1 MEHRGP
7 RKTGRSARVG
17 GMIASILTTYLRA
30 YRSLI
35 AVQSIDNDSATLSF
49 PFHLAA
55 SHRIEITVTDLGK
68 KRCVLSDAG
77 RTLGEIE
84 DAGHSLTEAVKDR
97 LERIARVSDIRIV
110 KGHLLLESTY
120 DDLGVSIQRFLE
132 ISKMIGDVYLVHK
145 QRADADDEL
154 RAEVRSIF
162 DSTSIKYRQGQKLRG
177 RIEDHRV
184 DLLLSSNGHLASPNG
199 HTGVAVSVIG
209 GQNTHA
215 LARIWYCQCDDI
227 RSVEENENIK
237 IALVYDVRFEKWS
250 SKSTELLA
258 AKADVVIPGDSVE
271 RLPDHLASQGLIRPM
286 KLSERPPA

>member
-35 AVQSIDNDSATLSF
+35 AVESIDNDSATLSF

-68 KRCVLSDAG
+68 KRCILSDAG

-84 DAGHSLTEAVKDR
+84 DAGHSLTDAVKDR
-97 LERIARVSDIRIV
+97 LEKIAIASDIRIV

-120 DDLGVSIQRFLE
+120 DNLGISIQRFLE

-154 RAEVRSIF
+154 RAEVRSVF
-162 DSTSIKYRQGQKLRG
+162 DSTNIKYRQGQKLRG

-184 DLLLSSNGHLASPNG
+184 DLLVSPNG
-199 HTGVAVSVIG
+199 HPGVAVSVIG

-227 RSVEENENIK
+227 RSVEENENIR

-250 SKSTELLA
+250 SRSTALLA
-258 AKADVVIPGDSVE
+258 AKADVVIAGDSVE
-271 RLPDHLASQGLIRPM
+271 GLPDRLASQGVIRPPN
-286 KLSERPPA
+286 LF